1 MIGQSV
7 SHFKILE
14 RLGGGGMG
22 VVYLAEDTRLKR
34 TVALKFLPPH
44 LSADQEA
51 KVRFMQEA
59 QSASALN
66 HANICSIYDIGE
78 TEQDSGDSSGQMF
91 IAMAHYEGL
100 TLSKK
105 LDSGPLSVSEAT
117 DILRQVADG
126 LAAAHEKGIVHRDI
140 KPANIFVT
148 DRGRAIILDF
158 GLAKLTGSLDLTKSG
173 STLGTIYYMAPE
185 QIRGETADS
194 RSDVW
199 SLGVVLYEMLAGH
212 RPFAGDYE
220 QAISYSILNSEPE
233 SISGVS
239 ESVVE
244 IIQRCLMKDPAVRY
258 QDCSALLEALDQ
270 TKTKSVTALHTVQS
284 TAPTGH
290 SRRWLWVGGVFIVTL
305 VAALILLFLRSERPV
320 TKLGRSYPVATT
332 GALEDSPAWSPSGD
346 RLAFRSRAAGN
357 SDVWMITLGSGAP
370 VNLTADWEGEDG
382 LPSWSPDGSQIAF
395 LSDRGDGGVFV
406 MQVPQ
411 GQVRRIAPNRV
422 NLTPPIW
429 SPDGDA
435 IYYTWL
441 DTLVRVDLAEGA
453 MTTEVLAG
461 MTQLR
466 LQPALSPDGRY
477 LAYVDAIAAGSETDR
492 LWIRDMSNGD
502 SFEVTPRQG
511 AYRSPF
517 WGSDGRSLFFVS
529 NLGGLTDIWRLD
541 LDGSRHPVGEPV
553 AVTNGVGIRDV
564 SMSSSGTAMAFTKGH
579 RIGTWNLWKIPIL
592 PGRLA
597 TWDDAEKLTDDLALA
612 EWSDLSTDG
621 RRLLFSSDRLGN
633 QDLWLLDLETRALTQ
648 LTSGPENDWAPRWS
662 PDESEIAFYSD
673 RSGNR
678 DIFVLAQESGFIRQ
692 ITEDPTEDL
701 QPDWSPDG
709 NEIWYYS
716 VRTGLPTISS
726 SPVAGGAAT
735 AHFRGALPRW
745 SPAGV
750 LAYQRGRGL
759 AVLREGEI
767 LQVSDQANC
776 GPWTADGKALLCV
789 RDNDIHEINLDG
801 SYRPLTDLSGRE
813 GQMGLGYTISAVSN
827 FMVFAWEEE
836 EADVWV
842 MEIEQQ

>member
-1 MIGQSV
+1 MIGKTFA
-7 SHFKILE
+7 HFKILE

-22 VVYLAEDTRLKR
+22 IVYLAEDTRLKR

-44 LSADQEA
+44 LSTDEEA

-78 TEQDSGDSSGQMF
+78 TEAGSGESSGQTF
-91 IAMAHYEGL
+91 IAMAHYEGQ
-100 TLSKK
+100 TLGKK

-140 KPANIFVT
+140 KPANIFIT

-185 QIRGETADS
+185 QIRGETADN

-220 QAISYSILNSEPE
+220 QAISYSILNSEPA
-233 SISGVS
+233 SISGIS
-239 ESVVE
+239 EGIVE
-244 IIQRCLMKDPAVRY
+244 IIQRCLMKDPAKRF
-258 QDCSALLEALDQ
+258 QNCSVLLTALDQ
-270 TKTKSVTALHTVQS
+270 TKTKPVTALHTVHPA
-284 TAPTGH
+284 APTSH
-290 SRRWLWVGGVFIVTL
+290 SRRWLWLGGVVL
-305 VAALILLFLRSERPV
+305 VSAVLALILLILPQEPSV
-320 TKLGRSYPVATT
+320 TRLGRSYPVATT

-346 RLAFRSRAAGN
+346 RLAFHSRAAGN

-370 VNLTADWEGEDG
+370 INLTADWDG
-382 LPSWSPDGSQIAF
+382 ADGFPSWSPDGSQIAF
-395 LSDRGDGGVFV
+395 LSDRGDGGIFV
-406 MQVPQ
+406 MQIPQ
-411 GQVRRIAPNRV
+411 GQVRRIAPRV
-422 NLTPPIW
+422 NLSPPIW
-429 SPDGDA
+429 TRDGGA

-441 DTLVRVDLAEGA
+441 DTLVRVDLAEG
-453 MTTEVLAG
+453 TTTREALAG
-461 MTQLR
+461 TTQLR

-477 LAYVDAIAAGSETDR
+477 LAYVDAIATGSETDR
-492 LWIRDMSNGD
+492 LWVRDMSSGD

-529 NLGGLTDIWRLD
+529 NLGGLSDVWRLD
-541 LDGSRHPVGEPV
+541 LDGSRRPVGDPV

-564 SMSSSGTAMAFTKGH
+564 AMAPSGTAMAFTKGH
-579 RIGTWNLWKIPIL
+579 RIGTWNLWKIPL
-592 PGRLA
+592 LQDRLA

-612 EWSDLSTDG
+612 EWTDLSTDG

-633 QDLWLLDLETRALTQ
+633 QDLWLMDLQTRALTQ
-648 LTSGPENDWAPRWS
+648 LTSGVENDWAPRWS

-673 RSGNR
+673 RNGNR
-678 DIFVLAQESGFIRQ
+678 DIFVLTQESGFIRQ
-692 ITEDPTEDL
+692 ITEHPSEDL
-701 QPDWSPDG
+701 QPDWSADG

-716 VRTGLPTISS
+716 MRTGVTTIFS
-726 SPVAGGAAT
+726 SPAGGGPAT
-735 AHFRGALPRW
+735 ERVAGALPRW
-745 SPAGV
+745 SPAGM
-750 LAYQRGRGL
+750 LAYQGGVGL
-759 AVLREGEI
+759 SVLRDGET
-767 LQVSDQANC
+767 LRVADRANC
-776 GPWTADGKALLCV
+776 GPWTRDGQALLCV
-789 RDNDIHEINLDG
+789 RDTDIHELSLDG
-801 SYRPLTDLSGRE
+801 SSRPLTDLSGRD
-813 GQMGLGYTISAVSN
+813 GQIGTGYTISVASD